1 MTMKPTSFHLLA
13 LLLLSGLLI
22 TGCELLLGD
31 DPSLTDTRWHLEAIE
46 NTSGEVIL
54 DPDPDHTYRF
64 RFHSDSTVTAR
75 NACNDCG
82 GWYET
87 RGEELTI
94 AVLCNEAACGT
105 PVPYLGY
112 GVALNRTTS
121 YAIMGDELRLRSTD
135 RHGNEQIL
143 VHRPD

>member
-54 DPDPDHTYRF
+54 DPDPDESYWI
-64 RFHSDSTVTAR
+64 RFHADSTVTAM
-75 NACNDCG
+75 NACNECG
-82 GWYET
+82 GRYEINDSALSIGVGCT
-87 RGEELTI
+87 EIG
-94 AVLCNEAACGT
+94 CGT
-105 PVPYLGY
+105 LNY
-112 GVALNRTTS
+112 GVALSHTTS
-121 YAIMGDELRLRSTD
+121 YAITGDELRLHSTD
-135 RHGNEQIL
+135 RRGNGQIL